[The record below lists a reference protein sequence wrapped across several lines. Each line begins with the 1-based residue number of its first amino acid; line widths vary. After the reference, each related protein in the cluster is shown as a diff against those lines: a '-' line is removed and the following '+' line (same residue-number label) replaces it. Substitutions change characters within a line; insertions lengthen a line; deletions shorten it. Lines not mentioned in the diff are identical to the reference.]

1 MFILLEYLIA
11 QCQTCFG
18 KQVIQLEQQ
27 LEDYLK
33 ILPAIY
39 CCSAWSSYSLGAPQ
53 GGSKIPTQIKKN
65 GFFKMQPKI
74 VVVLVLGT
82 PEHLESGLI
91 LQNWP
96 SAWPQKFETTH
107 YGVKNQNCRRPIE
120 WPIKTCARRALS
132 LWKRFQLNRTY
143 QLGEKSKKP
152 PENTVFQKSS
162 ISSGFLDFSPNW

>member
-1 MFILLEYLIA
+1 MKMENLKQVSIKTGLQAIVFRNKLLHVFILFEYLIA
-11 QCQTCFG
+11 KFQTCFG

-74 VVVLVLGT
+74 VVVLVLSDDHRT
-82 PEHLESGLI
+82 P
-91 LQNWP
+91 
-96 SAWPQKFETTH
+96 
-107 YGVKNQNCRRPIE
+107 
-120 WPIKTCARRALS
+120 
-132 LWKRFQLNRTY
+132 
-143 QLGEKSKKP
+143 
-152 PENTVFQKSS
+152 
-162 ISSGFLDFSPNW
+162 